1 MNPLDDFPAIAS
13 VRAPRPARFAIVAA
27 ASLSVFAC
35 VQMDNS
41 SGKTGTPLTADKAF
55 AAGGQVEMQLESGSY
70 EVRTAADNHVRI
82 TTDEHIGD
90 ARVDVTAEGA
100 RASVQTRN
108 TPNKFRATIE
118 VPATADLVVHLT
130 AGKLVIAAVAGN
142 KDISSNAGDISI
154 AVGNP
159 DDYASVD
166 ATLKAGDINATAFG
180 GSKSGL
186 MPHFTWS
193 GPGKHTLR
201 ADLGDGNLVLR
212 R

>member
-1 MNPLDDFPAIAS
+1 MKTAIGFS
-13 VRAPRPARFAIVAA
+13 VVVA
-27 ASLSVFAC
+27 ASLSAFAC
-35 VQMDNS
+35 VQMDTS
-41 SGKTGTPLTADKAF
+41 SVKTGTPLSAEKPF
-55 AAGGQVEMQLESGSY
+55 AAGGRIEMQLESGNY
-70 EVRTAADNHVRI
+70 EVRSSTDNRVRI
-82 TTDEHIGD
+82 TTDEYIGNASVEVTAGGTN
-90 ARVDVTAEGA
+90 ARV
-100 RASVQTRN
+100 QTKD

-130 AGKLVIAAVAGN
+130 AGNLEIGAIAGN
-142 KDISSNAGDISI
+142 KDINSNAGNIRID
-154 AVGNP
+154 VGNP

-193 GPGKHTLR
+193 GPGKRTIR
-201 ADLGDGNLVLR
+201 ADLGAGNLSLR

>member
-1 MNPLDDFPAIAS
+1 MRTVTAS
-13 VRAPRPARFAIVAA
+13 AIVVA
-27 ASLSVFAC
+27 ASLSAFAC

-41 SGKTGTPLTADKAF
+41 SVKTGTPLTADKAF
-55 AAGGQVEMQLESGSY
+55 AAGGRIEMQLESGNY
-70 EVRTAADNHVRI
+70 EVHTAADNHVRI

-90 ARVDVTAEGA
+90 ASVEVTAEGA

-118 VPATADLVVHLT
+118 VPAAADLIVHLT
-130 AGKLVIAAVAGN
+130 AGNLVINAIAGN
-142 KDISSNAGDISI
+142 KDISSNAGNIRI

-166 ATLKAGDINATAFG
+166 ATLKAGDIDAAAFG

-193 GPGKHTLR
+193 GPGKRTLR
-201 ADLGDGNLVLR
+201 ADLGAGNLALR

>member
-1 MNPLDDFPAIAS
+1 MRTP
-13 VRAPRPARFAIVAA
+13 VGFAIVAA
-27 ASLSVFAC
+27 ASLSAFAC
-35 VQMDNS
+35 VQIDS
-41 SGKTGTPLTADKAF
+41 RSGKTGTPLTAEKPF
-55 AAGGQVEMQLESGSY
+55 AAGGRIEMQLESGGY
-70 EVRTAADNHVRI
+70 EIHATAGNHVRI

-90 ARVDVTAEGA
+90 ASVEVTAEGTSA
-100 RASVQTRN
+100 RVQTRS
-108 TPNKFRATIE
+108 TPNRFHATIE
-118 VPATADLVVHLT
+118 VPATADLVIHLT
-130 AGKLVIAAVAGN
+130 AGDLIIDAITGN
-142 KDISSNAGDISI
+142 KDITSNAGDIKV

-166 ATLKAGDINATAFG
+166 ARIKAGDINASAFG

-201 ADLGDGNLVLR
+201 ADLGAGDLVLR

>member
-1 MNPLDDFPAIAS
+1 MDTSS
-13 VRAPRPARFAIVAA
+13 V
-27 ASLSVFAC
+27 
-35 VQMDNS
+35 
-41 SGKTGTPLTADKAF
+41 KTGTPLSAEKPF
-55 AAGGQVEMQLESGSY
+55 AAGGRIEMQLESGNY
-70 EVRTAADNHVRI
+70 EVHSSTDNRVRI
-82 TTDEHIGD
+82 TTDEYIGN
-90 ARVDVTAEGA
+90 ASVEVTAEGTNA
-100 RASVQTRN
+100 RVQTRD

-130 AGKLVIAAVAGN
+130 AGNLEIGAIAGS
-142 KDISSNAGDISI
+142 KDINSNAGNIRID
-154 AVGNP
+154 VGNP

-166 ATLKAGDINATAFG
+166 ATLKAGDINAAAFG

-201 ADLGDGNLVLR
+201 ADLGAGNLVLR

>member
-1 MNPLDDFPAIAS
+1 MRTVTASTIA
-13 VRAPRPARFAIVAA
+13 VA
-27 ASLSVFAC
+27 ASLSAFAC
-35 VQMDNS
+35 IQIDS
-41 SGKTGTPLTADKAF
+41 SNTKTGTPLTADKAF
-55 AAGGQVEMQLESGSY
+55 AAGGRIEMQLESGNY
-70 EVRTAADNHVRI
+70 EVRAAADNHVRI

-90 ARVDVTAEGA
+90 AAVEVTAEGA
-100 RASVQTRN
+100 RAGVQTRN

-118 VPATADLVVHLT
+118 VPATADLVVRLT
-130 AGKLVIAAVAGN
+130 AGNLDISAIAGN
-142 KDISSNAGDISI
+142 KDISSNAGNITI

-166 ATLKAGDINATAFG
+166 ATLKAGDINAAAFG

-193 GPGKHTLR
+193 GPGKRTLR
-201 ADLGDGNLVLR
+201 ADLGAGNLALR

>member
-1 MNPLDDFPAIAS
+1 MRTITAS
-13 VRAPRPARFAIVAA
+13 AIVVA
-27 ASLSVFAC
+27 ASMSVFAC
-35 VQMDNS
+35 IQLDHT

-55 AAGGQVEMQLESGSY
+55 TTGGRIEMQLESGSY
-70 EVRTAADNHVRI
+70 QVRSSTDNHVRI

-90 ARVDVTAEGA
+90 ASVAVTIDGTSA
-100 RASVQTRN
+100 RVQTKD

-118 VPATADLVVHLT
+118 VPATADLVIHLT
-130 AGKLVIAAVAGN
+130 AGELVVDAITGN
-142 KDISSNAGDISI
+142 KDINSNAGDIRV

-166 ATLKAGDINATAFG
+166 ATLKAGDINASAFG

-201 ADLGDGNLVLR
+201 ADLGAGNLVLR